1 VVVPEPRAG
10 LGARKPKRP
19 HPASPVE
26 RDDHGRRQP
35 GVRPPEHADGEQG
48 LVMLCVRV
56 SPSLRRR
63 LKLAAA
69 SSGRPVQALAT
80 DAFEA
85 ICRQHDM

>member
-1 VVVPEPRAG
+1 MPEPRASF
-10 LGARKPKRP
+10 GARKIKRP

-26 RDDHGRRQP
+26 ADDHDWRQP
-35 GVRPPEHADGEQG
+35 GDRPSARASREEG

-56 SPSLRRR
+56 PPSLRRR

-69 SSGRPVQALAT
+69 SSGRPVQALAK

-85 ICRQHDM
+85 ICRQHNM

>member
-1 VVVPEPRAG
+1 MA
-10 LGARKPKRP
+10 A
-19 HPASPVE
+19 
-26 RDDHGRRQP
+26 DDHDRPQP
-35 GVRPPEHADGEQG
+35 GVGLPERPGVEQG

-56 SPSLRRR
+56 PPSLRRR

>member
-1 VVVPEPRAG
+1 VPEPRAG

-26 RDDHGRRQP
+26 ADDHDRRQP
-35 GVRPPEHADGEQG
+35 GDRPPARASREER

-69 SSGRPVQALAT
+69 SSGRPIQALAT

-85 ICRQHDM
+85 ICRQHDT

>member
-1 VVVPEPRAG
+1 MACLNHGRVSA
-10 LGARKPKRP
+10 
-19 HPASPVE
+19 PASPTGRIRPSPVAA
-26 RDDHGRRQP
+26 DDRIGRNRASGAGARQS
-35 GVRPPEHADGEQG
+35 GEQG

>member
-1 VVVPEPRAG
+1 MVAEPREG
-10 LGARKPKRP
+10 LGRRKPKRP
-19 HPASPVE
+19 HPAAPME
-26 RDDHGRRQP
+26 ADGHDRRQP
-35 GVRPPEHADGEQG
+35 GVRQERPGVEQG

-56 SPSLRRR
+56 PPSLRRR

-69 SSGRPVQALAT
+69 SSGRPIQALAT

>member
-1 VVVPEPRAG
+1 
-10 LGARKPKRP
+10 
-19 HPASPVE
+19 VE
-26 RDDHGRRQP
+26 ADDRDRRQS
-35 GVRPPEHADGEQG
+35 GVRAPERASGEQG

>member
-1 VVVPEPRAG
+1 VPEPRAG
-10 LGARKPKRP
+10 LGARKPNRP
-19 HPASPVE
+19 HPAALLAAE
-26 RDDHGRRQP
+26 RDPPQP
-35 GVRPPEHADGEQG
+35 GVRPPERAGLEQG

-56 SPSLRRR
+56 APSLRRR
-63 LKLAAA
+63 LKLCAA